1 MQDSLMDNIKIRQ
14 IQKKD
19 DSQLFKL
26 VRQSLREAHLDI
38 PGTAYFDESIKEMSS
53 FYLNHKK
60 RDYFVLVDQ
69 NDEVL
74 GGIGYAEFN
83 GSDKIAELQKL
94 YLFKKAQ
101 GKGLSYK
108 LISLVEKE
116 AKKAGYD
123 SLYLETHS
131 NLAAAIYI
139 YKKLGYALLKNPL
152 PGSEHS
158 TMDHFFI
165 KELK

>member
-26 VRQSLREAHLDI
+26 VRQSLKEAHLDI

-83 GSDKIAELQKL
+83 DSDKIAELQKL
-94 YLFKKAQ
+94 YLFKIGRAH
-101 GKGLSYK
+101 
-108 LISLVEKE
+108 V
-116 AKKAGYD
+116 
-123 SLYLETHS
+123 
-131 NLAAAIYI
+131 
-139 YKKLGYALLKNPL
+139 
-152 PGSEHS
+152 
-158 TMDHFFI
+158 
-165 KELK
+165 